1 MASLYLLCEW
11 VFLQYIII
19 FPYFF
24 IQNVQLTFSFLQS
37 KFSDKEESFKVRLAK
52 SGFLGLKYSLDLI
65 LYNNLKFIIW
75 SFSINNI

>member
-24 IQNVQLTFSFLQS
+24 IQNVQLTFYFLQS
-37 KFSDKEESFKVRLAK
+37 KFSDKEELFKVRLAK
-52 SGFLGLKYSLDLI
+52 SGFLGLKYFLDLI
-65 LYNNLKFIIW
+65 LYNNLKLIIW
-75 SFSINNI
+75 FFSINNI